1 MAVAN
6 IPGLFIFTI
15 NFARTSIRA
24 RRAGA
29 RLAEMGPKRV
39 VETMTEYEMEREARL
54 AKNREVLRRLG
65 VPEMAAATGMATA
78 GHDDDDDERERRK
91 KMRKAARARDSGGGE
106 PARRSSRAST
116 VATRTGRF
124 YEGKGDGADDDDDS
138 FSEDDDDDADG
149 SDDED
154 EDDLD
159 DERRSTAKPEAK
171 KKKKK
176 IPAEPRPERRATPA
190 SLYRLPNR
198 SMLGRLAPYAVEGAG
213 FERRPSAFM
222 RPRLSSIPSSGA
234 TGDGGIEP
242 TVARPVIDAVAPT
255 DHPPSTAERPKAAR
269 KAPRVQKRQRA
280 KKAPAKPKP
289 PPTPEGFADDV
300 ADAFAAIQP
309 AANRVAMNRGFATID
324 QVTIGHRELVD
335 ACRRHGF
342 YEWSEGDVAKMMA
355 VAGEAVGR
363 DGASC
368 GETRLSLED
377 FKRVATHV
385 GARRAD
391 V

>member
-6 IPGLFIFTI
+6 ISGLFIFTI

-65 VPEMAAATGMATA
+65 VPEMAAGMATA
-78 GHDDDDDERERRK
+78 DDDDDDERERRK

-138 FSEDDDDDADG
+138 FSEEDEDDADG

-159 DERRSTAKPEAK
+159 DERRPTAKPEAK

-176 IPAEPRPERRATPA
+176 RIPAEPRPERRATPA

-280 KKAPAKPKP
+280 KKPAPAKP

-300 ADAFAAIQP
+300 AAAFAAIQP

>member
-1 MAVAN
+1 
-6 IPGLFIFTI
+6 
-15 NFARTSIRA
+15 
-24 RRAGA
+24 
-29 RLAEMGPKRV
+29 MGPKRV

-65 VPEMAAATGMATA
+65 VPEMAAGMATA
-78 GHDDDDDERERRK
+78 DDDDDERERRK
-91 KMRKAARARDSGGGE
+91 KMRKAARARESGGGE

-190 SLYRLPNR
+190 SLYRLPNQ

-242 TVARPVIDAVAPT
+242 TVARPVIDAVAST

-280 KKAPAKPKP
+280 KKPAPAKP

-300 ADAFAAIQP
+300 AAAFAAIQP

>member
-138 FSEDDDDDADG
+138 FSEEEDDDADG

-159 DERRSTAKPEAK
+159 DERRPTAKPEAK

-190 SLYRLPNR
+190 SLYRLPNQ

-242 TVARPVIDAVAPT
+242 TVARPIIDAVAST
-255 DHPPSTAERPKAAR
+255 DYPPSTAERPKAAR

-280 KKAPAKPKP
+280 KKPPAKP

-300 ADAFAAIQP
+300 AAAFAAIQP

-324 QVTIGHRELVD
+324 TVTIGHRELVD

>member
-1 MAVAN
+1 
-6 IPGLFIFTI
+6 
-15 NFARTSIRA
+15 
-24 RRAGA
+24 
-29 RLAEMGPKRV
+29 
-39 VETMTEYEMEREARL
+39 
-54 AKNREVLRRLG
+54 
-65 VPEMAAATGMATA
+65 
-78 GHDDDDDERERRK
+78 
-91 KMRKAARARDSGGGE
+91 
-106 PARRSSRAST
+106 
-116 VATRTGRF
+116 
-124 YEGKGDGADDDDDS
+124 
-138 FSEDDDDDADG
+138 
-149 SDDED
+149 
-154 EDDLD
+154 
-159 DERRSTAKPEAK
+159 
-171 KKKKK
+171 
-176 IPAEPRPERRATPA
+176 
-190 SLYRLPNR
+190 
-198 SMLGRLAPYAVEGAG
+198 
-213 FERRPSAFM
+213 M

-242 TVARPVIDAVAPT
+242 TVARPVIDAVAST

-280 KKAPAKPKP
+280 KKPAPAKPQ
-289 PPTPEGFADDV
+289 PTPEGFADDV
-300 ADAFAAIQP
+300 AAAFAAIQP
-309 AANRVAMNRGFATID
+309 PANRVAMNRGFATID

-363 DGASC
+363 EGASC

>member
-6 IPGLFIFTI
+6 ISGLFIFTI

-138 FSEDDDDDADG
+138 FSEEDEDDADG

-159 DERRSTAKPEAK
+159 DERRPTAKPEAK

-255 DHPPSTAERPKAAR
+255 DQSPSTAERPKAAR

-280 KKAPAKPKP
+280 KKPAPAKP

-300 ADAFAAIQP
+300 AAAFAAIQP

>member
-1 MAVAN
+1 
-6 IPGLFIFTI
+6 
-15 NFARTSIRA
+15 
-24 RRAGA
+24 
-29 RLAEMGPKRV
+29 MGPKRV

-78 GHDDDDDERERRK
+78 DDDDDERERRK

-124 YEGKGDGADDDDDS
+124 YEGKGDGGDDDDDS
-138 FSEDDDDDADG
+138 FSEEDEDDADG

-159 DERRSTAKPEAK
+159 DERRPTAKPEAK
-171 KKKKK
+171 KKKKRK

-242 TVARPVIDAVAPT
+242 TVARPVIDAVAST

-280 KKAPAKPKP
+280 KKPAAKP

-300 ADAFAAIQP
+300 AAAFAAIQP

>member
-1 MAVAN
+1 M
-6 IPGLFIFTI
+6 
-15 NFARTSIRA
+15 
-24 RRAGA
+24 
-29 RLAEMGPKRV
+29 

-65 VPEMAAATGMATA
+65 VPEMAAGMATA
-78 GHDDDDDERERRK
+78 DDDDDDDERERRK

-124 YEGKGDGADDDDDS
+124 YEGKGDGGDDDDDS
-138 FSEDDDDDADG
+138 FSEEDEDDADG

-159 DERRSTAKPEAK
+159 DERRPTAKPEAKK

-242 TVARPVIDAVAPT
+242 TVARPVIDAVAST

-280 KKAPAKPKP
+280 KKPAPAKP

-300 ADAFAAIQP
+300 AAAFAAIQP

>member
-1 MAVAN
+1 M
-6 IPGLFIFTI
+6 
-15 NFARTSIRA
+15 NFRPNVDQSSARGRT
-24 RRAGA
+24 AGQ
-29 RLAEMGPKRV
+29 MGPKRV

-78 GHDDDDDERERRK
+78 DDDDDERERRK

-138 FSEDDDDDADG
+138 FSEEDDDDADG

-159 DERRSTAKPEAK
+159 DERRPTAKPEAK

-280 KKAPAKPKP
+280 KKPAPAKP

-300 ADAFAAIQP
+300 AAAFAAIQP
-309 AANRVAMNRGFATID
+309 PANRVAMNRGFATID

-363 DGASC
+363 EGASC

>member
-1 MAVAN
+1 
-6 IPGLFIFTI
+6 
-15 NFARTSIRA
+15 
-24 RRAGA
+24 
-29 RLAEMGPKRV
+29 
-39 VETMTEYEMEREARL
+39 
-54 AKNREVLRRLG
+54 
-65 VPEMAAATGMATA
+65 
-78 GHDDDDDERERRK
+78 
-91 KMRKAARARDSGGGE
+91 
-106 PARRSSRAST
+106 
-116 VATRTGRF
+116 
-124 YEGKGDGADDDDDS
+124 
-138 FSEDDDDDADG
+138 
-149 SDDED
+149 
-154 EDDLD
+154 
-159 DERRSTAKPEAK
+159 
-171 KKKKK
+171 
-176 IPAEPRPERRATPA
+176 
-190 SLYRLPNR
+190 
-198 SMLGRLAPYAVEGAG
+198 MLGRLAPYAVEGAG

-242 TVARPVIDAVAPT
+242 TVARPVIDAVAST

-280 KKAPAKPKP
+280 KKPAPAKP

-300 ADAFAAIQP
+300 AAAFAAIQP

-363 DGASC
+363 DGVSR

>member
-1 MAVAN
+1 
-6 IPGLFIFTI
+6 
-15 NFARTSIRA
+15 
-24 RRAGA
+24 
-29 RLAEMGPKRV
+29 MGPKRV

-65 VPEMAAATGMATA
+65 VPEMAAGMSTA
-78 GHDDDDDERERRK
+78 DDDDDDERERRK

-124 YEGKGDGADDDDDS
+124 YEGKGDGGDDDDDS
-138 FSEDDDDDADG
+138 FSEEDEDDADG

-159 DERRSTAKPEAK
+159 DERRPTAKPEAK

-255 DHPPSTAERPKAAR
+255 DHSPSTA
-269 KAPRVQKRQRA
+269 
-280 KKAPAKPKP
+280 
-289 PPTPEGFADDV
+289 
-300 ADAFAAIQP
+300 
-309 AANRVAMNRGFATID
+309 
-324 QVTIGHRELVD
+324 
-335 ACRRHGF
+335 
-342 YEWSEGDVAKMMA
+342 
-355 VAGEAVGR
+355 
-363 DGASC
+363 
-368 GETRLSLED
+368 
-377 FKRVATHV
+377 
-385 GARRAD
+385 
-391 V
+391 

>member
-1 MAVAN
+1 
-6 IPGLFIFTI
+6 
-15 NFARTSIRA
+15 
-24 RRAGA
+24 
-29 RLAEMGPKRV
+29 MGPKRV

-159 DERRSTAKPEAK
+159 DERRPTAKPEAK

-242 TVARPVIDAVAPT
+242 TVARPIIDAVAPT
-255 DHPPSTAERPKAAR
+255 DHPPSTAERLKAAR

-280 KKAPAKPKP
+280 KKPPAKP

-300 ADAFAAIQP
+300 AVAFAAIQP
-309 AANRVAMNRGFATID
+309 PANRVAMNRGFATID

>member
-6 IPGLFIFTI
+6 ISGLFIFTI

-159 DERRSTAKPEAK
+159 DERRPTAKPEAK

-242 TVARPVIDAVAPT
+242 TVARPVIDAVAST

-280 KKAPAKPKP
+280 KKPAPAKP

-300 ADAFAAIQP
+300 AAAFAAIQP

>member
-1 MAVAN
+1 
-6 IPGLFIFTI
+6 
-15 NFARTSIRA
+15 
-24 RRAGA
+24 
-29 RLAEMGPKRV
+29 MGPKRV

-65 VPEMAAATGMATA
+65 VPEMAAGMATA
-78 GHDDDDDERERRK
+78 DDDERERRK
-91 KMRKAARARDSGGGE
+91 KMRKAARARESGGGE

-124 YEGKGDGADDDDDS
+124 YEGKGDGGDDDDDS
-138 FSEDDDDDADG
+138 FSEEDEDDADG

-159 DERRSTAKPEAK
+159 DERRPTAKPEAKKK

-242 TVARPVIDAVAPT
+242 TVARPVIDAVAST

-280 KKAPAKPKP
+280 KKPAPAKPKP

-300 ADAFAAIQP
+300 AAAFTAIQP
-309 AANRVAMNRGFATID
+309 PANRVAMNRGFATID

>member
-1 MAVAN
+1 
-6 IPGLFIFTI
+6 
-15 NFARTSIRA
+15 
-24 RRAGA
+24 
-29 RLAEMGPKRV
+29 MGPKRV

-65 VPEMAAATGMATA
+65 VPEMAAGMATA
-78 GHDDDDDERERRK
+78 DDDDDDDERERRK

-124 YEGKGDGADDDDDS
+124 YEGKGDGGDDDDDS
-138 FSEDDDDDADG
+138 FSEEDEDDADG

-159 DERRSTAKPEAK
+159 DERRPTAKPEAK

-255 DHPPSTAERPKAAR
+255 DHSPSTAERPKAAR

-280 KKAPAKPKP
+280 KKPAPAKP

-300 ADAFAAIQP
+300 AAAFTAIQP
-309 AANRVAMNRGFATID
+309 PANRVAMNRGFATID

>member
-1 MAVAN
+1 MTRAVLLLVAALLCASLASTAAMQLFPMASHPEVDACVD
-6 IPGLFIFTI
+6 
-15 NFARTSIRA
+15 
-24 RRAGA
+24 
-29 RLAEMGPKRV
+29 AE
-39 VETMTEYEMEREARL
+39 A
-54 AKNREVLRRLG
+54 
-65 VPEMAAATGMATA
+65 
-78 GHDDDDDERERRK
+78 DERRQIQHDHCDMGGVSTCGVDDPVGDRDVRRRRP
-91 KMRKAARARDSGGGE
+91 MHWPDVADAVRRSVRDTATRARDGLGRAV
-106 PARRSSRAST
+106 ARAKH
-116 VATRTGRF
+116 ATEKATERNT
-124 YEGKGDGADDDDDS
+124 
-138 FSEDDDDDADG
+138 
-149 SDDED
+149 DED
-154 EDDLD
+154 
-159 DERRSTAKPEAK
+159 K
-171 KKKKK
+171 KKKKKKKKRK

-242 TVARPVIDAVAPT
+242 TVARPVIDAVAST

-280 KKAPAKPKP
+280 KKPAPAKP

-300 ADAFAAIQP
+300 AAAFAAIQP
-309 AANRVAMNRGFATID
+309 PANRVAMNRGFATID